1 MLYYV
6 LVVQVCGVSVLY
18 ACMGIGRGALDRT
31 AQCGTWH
38 RWAWHAKCV
47 CCGYFKMLCSCS
59 VSACYFYMDGVGT
72 SGSPFASLTV
82 PTGSVAVVMVC
93 CVVRLSAQLLVVS
106 LGPMG

>member
-1 MLYYV
+1 MRVY
-6 LVVQVCGVSVLY
+6 GVSFLY
-18 ACMGIGRGALDRT
+18 VCMGIGREALDRT

-47 CCGYFKMLCSCS
+47 CCEYFKMLCSCS
-59 VSACYFYMDGVGT
+59 VSACYFYMDGDGT
-72 SGSPFASLTV
+72 SGSLFASLTV
-82 PTGSVAVVMVC
+82 PMGSMALVMVR